1 MGFTTP
7 EIKTPVPPNQAIQIQ
22 SFVGMLNF
30 ISQGVSL
37 LKKTAKKKHL
47 DHSDLKS
54 WIPLYIQYKGR

>member
-37 LKKTAKKKHL
+37 LKKTAKK
-47 DHSDLKS
+47 S
-54 WIPLYIQYKGR
+54 I